1 VSEPGTI
8 EVQPRPCWIA
18 GHAEQGER
26 TLTVLH
32 PYDGTEVADVAVPGA
47 AQVERAVTAAA
58 DVAREFAA
66 VPAHERAAA
75 LQLAAE
81 FIADRAEEIA
91 ETITAENGKPLKWAH
106 VEVDR
111 AAAVFRLA
119 SEETGRLAGDVR
131 RLDSEPTGDQGLA
144 MIRRKPR
151 GPVLAVAPSNFPLNL
166 VAHKVA
172 AAIAV
177 GAPVV
182 VTPASATPMTAL
194 LLGEILAD
202 TDLTPGAFSILPG
215 ADLVADPRLPVV
227 SFTGSTSEGRLIA
240 DAAQRKHVVA
250 ELGGSSAVVVC
261 SDWSTDDDLDTA
273 AGRIAIAGTSQAG
286 QSSFAVRQVIVHSDI
301 AEKFVPRLVDA
312 VRGLAIGDPHDPE
325 VEVGPLINSD
335 AAQRVVDW
343 IAVTGG
349 TVLTGGTR
357 EGTTVAPTVLGDVPA
372 DAPTL
377 TEEVFGPVLVVSV
390 VDSIDAAFA
399 LTKATSYGVFTR
411 DIGAAFQAAASVDAD
426 RVVIGNVPAGND
438 GDLLRSTML
447 AFTREQV
454 TVLTDVPG

>member
-1 VSEPGTI
+1 VSEPDTI

-18 GHAEQGER
+18 GHPEQGER

-47 AQVERAVTAAA
+47 AQIERAVTSAVA
-58 DVAREFAA
+58 VAREFAA

-75 LQLAAE
+75 LRLAAG

-91 ETITAENGKPLKWAH
+91 ETITAENGKPLRWAH

-119 SEETGRLAGDVR
+119 AEEAGRRAGDVR

-144 MIRRKPR
+144 VVRRAPR
-151 GPVLAVAPSNFPLNL
+151 GPVLALAPFNFPLNL

-182 VTPASATPMTAL
+182 VTPAAATPMTAL

-202 TDLTPGAFSILPG
+202 TDLPPGVFSILPG
-215 ADLVADPRLPVV
+215 ADLVADPRLPVI
-227 SFTGSTSEGRLIA
+227 SFSGSTAEGDSIV
-240 DAAQRKHVVA
+240 DAARRKHVVA
-250 ELGGSSAVVVC
+250 EPGGSSAVVVC
-261 SDWSTDDDLDTA
+261 EDWSGDTDLDTA
-273 AGRIAIAGTSQAG
+273 AERIAVAGTSQAG
-286 QSSFAVRQVIVHSDI
+286 QSRFAVRQVIVHSDV
-301 AEKFVPRLVDA
+301 AGKFVPRLVSA
-312 VRGLAIGDPHDPE
+312 VRGLCTGDPHDPE
-325 VEVGPLINSD
+325 VEVGPLID
-335 AAQRVVDW
+335 DAAAQRVLEW
-343 IAVTGG
+343 ISSVGG

-357 EGTTVAPTVLGDVPA
+357 EGTTVAPTVLADVPA
-372 DAPTL
+372 DAAAL
-377 TEEVFGPVLVVSV
+377 REDVFGPVLVVSV
-390 VDSIDAAFA
+390 VDSVDAAFG
-399 LTKATSYGVFTR
+399 LGNATSYGVFTH
-411 DIGAAFQAAASVDAD
+411 DIGAAFQAAASVAAH
-426 RVVIGNVPAGND
+426 RVVVGNVPAGTD
-438 GDLLRSTML
+438 GDLLRFTML